1 MRRRKIL
8 IKKEIIMYLSCVD
21 EIIEEIKNIMINE
34 LIEKENVD
42 YE

>member
-1 MRRRKIL
+1 
-8 IKKEIIMYLSCVD
+8 MYLSCVD